1 MEQIIT
7 KNMEEVLSS
16 AFLEYAGYNLQ
27 RRAIPDARD
36 GLKWGARQLLHA
48 QMLGKFTYDKPFKK
62 AIKSVS
68 QAMGF
73 SYVHGDA
80 SAYGTF
86 IRMAKPFVMNV
97 PLQETKGNYGTLI
110 NPDDHSASRYIEM
123 RGSAAAAVLLKDLDK
138 DTILEWEDT
147 YDLEG
152 KFPKVLP
159 AKGFWNLVNGCISI
173 GSGMSC
179 SIPPLNLKETNEAL
193 IKLLWNPNISDEE
206 LIVFP
211 DFPTKATILN
221 RDEVFNSLKNGTG
234 FACKIQARVEWD
246 DVERCFIVKELP
258 YSTYTNTI
266 CKELA
271 GIINEEPEVG
281 IIDVE
286 DYTGTEPDLR
296 IYLKKTANPDKVL
309 QYLYKNTSLEN
320 YFSINMTVLDKGIIP
335 KVMGQRELFQA
346 HLDHEELVY
355 RRSFEFDLKKIKARI
370 HIIEGLLKA
379 YDVIDEVVQTIKTS
393 ASSAAA
399 NEALRNLLGIDEV
412 QAKAILDLKLSK
424 LSKLDINKL
433 CNEKSDLENEAARI
447 KAILNDINLLKK
459 EIEKGL
465 REVAEKFGYERRTK
479 ILNIENQEDEPMEVK
494 SLLVNLTNQNNIFV
508 SETSSLYS
516 QRRGGVGNKFKLK
529 DGEYVIS
536 TLSAESSDTILFF
549 SQVGNFYHYQAGAI
563 PLEEKIPV
571 EALFMIKSYEK
582 IRAITSFNP
591 KNSKKN
597 IIFFTKNGMMKKSLL
612 SEYNIKRAGGM
623 RAIDLAQNDELCSII
638 FTDEEKVGILTEKGQ
653 FLICETKDVR
663 PVGRIAKGV
672 KGIKL
677 NEGDFVVSAKV
688 ITDTVKQIVS
698 ITKNGYIKKTPLSEF
713 SVTGRYTKGGK
724 LQKFKDESDR
734 LVDFLPVEDGKEI
747 IIVSTGASIKVKLA
761 DIALLGK
768 NAQGNQS
775 IKMREK
781 DYVVGLSKS

>member
-1 MEQIIT
+1 MEQTIT

-97 PLQETKGNYGTLI
+97 PLQEAKGNYGTLI
-110 NPDDHSASRYIEM
+110 NPDDHSASRYVEM
-123 RGSAAAAVLLKDLDK
+123 RGSAAAAALLKDLDK

-179 SIPPLNLKETNEAL
+179 SIPPLNLRETNEAL

-234 FACKIQARVEWD
+234 FACKIRAKVEWD
-246 DVERCFIVKELP
+246 NAERCFIVKELP

-271 GIINEEPEVG
+271 DIINEEPEVG
-281 IIDVE
+281 IIDIA

-309 QYLYKNTSLEN
+309 RYLYKNTSLEN
-320 YFSINMTVLDKGIIP
+320 HFSINMTVLDKGITP
-335 KVMGQRELFQA
+335 KVMGQRELFQS
-346 HLDHEELVY
+346 HLNHEREVY
-355 RRSFEFDLKKIKARI
+355 IHGFEFDLKKIRARI

-379 YDVIDEVVQTIKTS
+379 YDAIDEVVQTIKTS
-393 ASSAAA
+393 ASSTVA
-399 NEALRNLLGIDEV
+399 NEALRKLLGIDEI
-412 QAKAILDLKLSK
+412 QAKAILDLKLAR

-433 CNEKSDLENEAARI
+433 CNEKSNLEKEEARI
-447 KAILNDINLLKK
+447 ESILNDDTLLKK
-459 EIEKGL
+459 EIENGL
-465 REVAEKFGYERRTK
+465 REVAEKFGNARRTK
-479 ILNIENQEDEPMEVK
+479 ILNLQENNDEEPIERKQL
-494 SLLVNLTNQNNIFV
+494 SLAFTNEGAIFV
-508 SETSSLYS
+508 SETSTLYS
-516 QRRGGVGNKFKLK
+516 QRRNGVGSKFKLAK
-529 DGEYVIS
+529 GEFIVDNLVGEN
-536 TLSAESSDTILFF
+536 TDTILFF
-549 SQVGNFYHYQAGAI
+549 TSKGNFYHLKMGEFFIGEKQYLSSLIQINDYETIKAATVLSKNNNKKFIIFITKKGILKKSELTEYNLKRNTGAI
-563 PLEEKIPV
+563 
-571 EALFMIKSYEK
+571 ALNLDK
-582 IRAITSFNP
+582 
-591 KNSKKN
+591 
-597 IIFFTKNGMMKKSLL
+597 
-612 SEYNIKRAGGM
+612 
-623 RAIDLAQNDELCSII
+623 DDEIVSVL
-638 FTDEEKVGILTEKGQ
+638 FTDEEKVGMVSQKGN
-653 FLICETKDVR
+653 FIMIETKDIR
-663 PVGRIAKGV
+663 AIGRTAKGV
-672 KGIKL
+672 CGIKL
-677 NEGDFVVSAKV
+677 NAGDYVVSARTIPNECKE
-688 ITDTVKQIVS
+688 ILS
-698 ITKNGYIKKTPLSEF
+698 ITVDGYSKRTTIDEF
-713 SVTGRYTKGGK
+713 KVTGRATKGSK
-724 LQKFKDESDR
+724 IQKAENICDFVPI
-734 LVDFLPVEDGKEI
+734 VD
-747 IIVSTGASIKVKLA
+747 STDILINSTTAQIRVKLNE
-761 DIALLGK
+761 INLLSRGS
-768 NAQGNQS
+768 QGTKT
-775 IKMREK
+775 IKMK
-781 DYVVGLSKS
+781 DNDKVVKVCLV